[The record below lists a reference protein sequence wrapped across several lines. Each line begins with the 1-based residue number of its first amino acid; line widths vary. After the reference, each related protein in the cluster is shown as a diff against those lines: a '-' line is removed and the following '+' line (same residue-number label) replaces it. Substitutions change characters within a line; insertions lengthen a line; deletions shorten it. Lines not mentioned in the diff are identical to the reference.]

1 MNIYDKRW
9 AKVYIFAKKL
19 KDLYDTGNYVI
30 IDEDG
35 MVPKEFT
42 IKLDNDEQYFGF
54 KSANSSY
61 MIYDGRLDWD
71 HGAYDTVTVT
81 MARLSKI
88 KLFKLEEVVL

>member
-1 MNIYDKRW
+1 MNIYEKRW
-9 AKVYIFAKKL
+9 AKVYNFAKKL

-35 MVPKEFT
+35 MVPTEFT
-42 IKLDNDEQYFGF
+42 IKLDNDEQYFGL
-54 KSANSSY
+54 KSHNTSY
-61 MIYDGRLDWD
+61 MIYDGDLDWD
-71 HGAYDTVTVT
+71 DGAYDTIAVT